1 MYQNNLENVSI
12 LKIKVY
18 LRNLK
23 DKIDTGMKTKVVIF
37 SRVSTLVQDYTRQT
51 NELME
56 YAEKMGYTVEK
67 VFEEKISGAKKNEER
82 KELMAMMTYIKSNQ
96 IEKVLTWELS
106 RIGRNAVQVLQ
117 VIEMLNEAKVSLY
130 IKNYNLETLNPDGT
144 VNPLSQFMVQILNSV
159 NEMERQTIVQRLR
172 SGYSQHRALN
182 RPVGRKPGVQVKPDS
197 QFLQENKEVAK
208 LLKQGY
214 SVRKV
219 MKLTDRSSGT
229 VQKVKKLIS

>member
-1 MYQNNLENVSI
+1 MFES
-12 LKIKVY
+12 
-18 LRNLK
+18 
-23 DKIDTGMKTKVVIF
+23 MKTRVVIF
-37 SRVSTLVQDYTRQT
+37 SRVSTLAQDYQRQT
-51 NELME
+51 DELLE
-56 YAEKMGYTVEK
+56 YASKMGYSVERI
-67 VFEEKISGAKKNEER
+67 FEEKISGAKKNEER
-82 KELMAMMTYIKSNQ
+82 KELMAMMSFIKSNQ

-117 VIEMLNEAKVSLY
+117 VVEMLNEAKVSLF

-159 NEMERQTIVQRLR
+159 NKMERQTIVQRLQ
-172 SGYSQHRALN
+172 SGYKQHRALN
-182 RPVGRKPGVQVKPDS
+182 KPVGRKPGVQIKTDE

-229 VQKVKKLIS
+229 VQKVKKLFSI

>member
-1 MYQNNLENVSI
+1 MNV
-12 LKIKVY
+12 
-18 LRNLK
+18 R
-23 DKIDTGMKTKVVIF
+23 VVIF
-37 SRVSTLVQDYTRQT
+37 SRVSTLAQDYQRQT
-51 NELME
+51 DELLE
-56 YAEKMGYTVEK
+56 HASKMGYSVEK

-82 KELMAMMTYIKSNQ
+82 KELMAMMSYIKNNQ

-130 IKNYNLETLNPDGT
+130 IKNYNLETLNSDGT

-159 NEMERQTIVQRLR
+159 NMMERQTIVQRLR
-172 SGYSQHRALN
+172 SGYSQHIALN

-197 QFLQENKEVAK
+197 QFLQENKDVAK

-214 SVRKV
+214 SVRKI
-219 MKLTDRSSGT
+219 MKLTNRSSGT
-229 VQKVKKLIS
+229 VQKVKKLLS

>member
-1 MYQNNLENVSI
+1 MS
-12 LKIKVY
+12 LKVI
-18 LRNLK
+18 
-23 DKIDTGMKTKVVIF
+23 IF
-37 SRVSTLVQDYTRQT
+37 SRVSTLAQDYQRQT
-51 NELME
+51 DELLE
-56 YAEKMGYTVEK
+56 YADKMGYSVEK

-82 KELMAMMTYIKSNQ
+82 KELMAMMSYIKSNQ

-117 VIEMLNEAKVSLY
+117 VIEMLNDAKISLF
-130 IKNYNLETLNPDGT
+130 IKNYNLETLNPNGT

-172 SGYSQHRALN
+172 SGYSAARSKGV
-182 RPVGRKPGVQVKPDS
+182 RVGRKTGVQVKSDD
-197 QFLQENKEVAK
+197 QFLKENKEVAK
-208 LLKQGY
+208 LLKQGF

-229 VQKVKKLIS
+229 VQKVKKLITN

>member
-1 MYQNNLENVSI
+1 MM
-12 LKIKVY
+12 
-18 LRNLK
+18 R
-23 DKIDTGMKTKVVIF
+23 VVIF
-37 SRVSTLVQDYTRQT
+37 SRVSTLAQDYQRQT
-51 NELME
+51 DELLD
-56 YAEKMGYTVEK
+56 YAAKMGYSVERI
-67 VFEEKISGAKKNEER
+67 FEEKISGAKKNEER
-82 KELMAMMTYIKSNQ
+82 KELMAMMSYIKSNQ

-106 RIGRNAVQVLQ
+106 RIGRNAIQVLQ

-172 SGYSQHRALN
+172 SGYTAAIKN
-182 RPVGRKPGVQVKPDS
+182 GTKVGRKTGIQVKSDE
-197 QFLQENKEVAK
+197 QFLQENKDIAK

-219 MKLTDRSSGT
+219 MKLSDKSSGT
-229 VQKVKKLIS
+229 VQKVKKLIIN

>member
-1 MYQNNLENVSI
+1 MST
-12 LKIKVY
+12 
-18 LRNLK
+18 R
-23 DKIDTGMKTKVVIF
+23 VVIF
-37 SRVSTLVQDYTRQT
+37 SRVSTQAQDYQRQT
-51 NELME
+51 EELLE
-56 YAEKMGYTVEK
+56 YANKMGYSVEK

-82 KELMAMMTYIKSNQ
+82 KELMAMMSFIKSNQ

-117 VIEMLNEAKVSLY
+117 VIEMLNDAKISLY
-130 IKNYNLETLNPDGT
+130 IKNYNLETLNPNGT

-172 SGYSQHRALN
+172 SGYSSARSKGV
-182 RPVGRKPGVQVKPDS
+182 RVGRKTGVQVKSDD
-197 QFLQENKEVAK
+197 QFLKENKEVAK
-208 LLKQGY
+208 LLKQGF

-229 VQKVKKLIS
+229 VQKVKKLITN